1 MNNSKF
7 NNDDVITVVPR
18 IIDPNMKFTKESID
32 NINIKP
38 NKNIVCEV
46 KTQDEKIN
54 NQIEVDN
61 VKSIEIGFFAKYKVY
76 ILIIVIIILLLCII
90 VIIYKYCNKNK
101 NNNINQQNNENN
113 DNNDNNDKI
122 QNIKIDQNNQ
132 NNQEN
137 KQIEMKKNIIKKQE
151 INNYLSNFILDEND
165 EDKTINTFNAKPDSE
180 SESESESE
188 SVIETPELI
197 NKSSIE
203 ELNSETSSIKESD
216 NELENIPDLD
226 SDNEI
231 EVISENGLDI
241 DDKSLYRIGE
251 DSDVESV
258 KSNSNNNNANN
269 LTDNLEKND
278 LDYFKKFINNS
289 A

>member
-101 NNNINQQNNENN
+101 NNNINQQNNE
-113 DNNDNNDKI
+113 NNDNNDKI